1 MNRNK
6 CVRNVNNTKNKEIF
20 FNELLSYNLDLHDE
34 HGLCIPM
41 CKSKKVYSF
50 FEYCLSKNIYDKF
63 EFDEGLNNLLKIIMV
78 SYLGQPM
85 TYISNGF
92 KTGSLKLYKNNG
104 NQNIGGNK
112 INVFFNNF
120 NNNIY
125 NFLSITNMEILELI
139 EQIPKP
145 DDSHKHINSIAYNTM
160 VKLTRNRYDITPRL
174 YQYYDGLNLVDFK
187 KNNKII
193 TNRTTDK
200 IAKPVLRLEKNDFIL
215 KFLYDNGIPLSGFF
229 SGHSNKYL
237 NTAIQYIPLK
247 HFTEPNLK
255 LYLNFCFSWMILEG
269 GHSLVECIFPLK
281 LLVLFYINELKK
293 GQGNITNLFYGNV
306 TDFKIKLEILKQI
319 FQTITIYPDYP
330 DNKEDQK
337 IMDKIINR
345 MSVTEKNYYD
355 WENEFYTKSGW
366 KRTPFKDN
374 NKNWFNNTLDAV
386 IINNT
391 TNDVL
396 DYINGVCSTMSR
408 GVKNTIL

>member
-6 CVRNVNNTKNKEIF
+6 CVRNVNNKKNKEIF
-20 FNELLSYNLDLHDE
+20 FNELLSYNLDLYGQ

-63 EFDEGLNNLLKIIMV
+63 EYDSGLNDLLNLIM
-78 SYLGQPM
+78 
-85 TYISNGF
+85 SNVEPEKHIEIKNYF
-92 KTGSLKLYKNNG
+92 NTRSLKLYKNIGKNI
-104 NQNIGGNK
+104 IGGVSTSDYFKNTK
-112 INVFFNNF
+112 
-120 NNNIY
+120 
-125 NFLSITNMEILELI
+125 LEKLKSNMEILELI
-139 EQIPKP
+139 EQIPRP
-145 DDSHKHINSIAYNTM
+145 NNAHTHINSIAYNNTM
-160 VKLTRNRYDITPRL
+160 IKLTRNRYDITPRL

-200 IAKPVLRLEKNDFIL
+200 IAKPVLSLEKNDFIL

-237 NTAIQYIPLK
+237 NTAIQYIPLE

-281 LLVLFYINELKK
+281 LLVLFYTNELKK
-293 GQGNITNLFYGNV
+293 GQGNITNLFYGDV
-306 TDFKIKLEILKQI
+306 DDFILKLEILKRL
-319 FQTITIYPDYP
+319 FKKITIYPANLP
-330 DNKEDQK
+330 A
-337 IMDKIINR
+337 KIINR

-355 WENEFYTKSGW
+355 WENEFYTNSGW